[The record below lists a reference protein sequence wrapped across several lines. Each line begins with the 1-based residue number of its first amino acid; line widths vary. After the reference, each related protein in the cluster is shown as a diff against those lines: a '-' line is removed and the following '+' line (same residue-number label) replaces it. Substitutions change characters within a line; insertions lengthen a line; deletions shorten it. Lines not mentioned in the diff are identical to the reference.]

1 MFSLNVVRRTSP
13 ASRFVRTFSIGLVE
27 PRVAVVGAGPAGFY
41 ASQNILK
48 NLPDSRIDIFEALPV
63 PFGLVRFG
71 VAPDHPEVKN
81 CISTFNKV
89 GTNERVNL
97 IGNTSLGKDVTL
109 ADLLSNYHAVLCTYG
124 VADDKLLNIP
134 GESRTG
140 VVSARDLVSLYNG
153 SPDSDMSMVKC
164 LDTDTVA
171 IIGVGNVAL
180 DVARLILAPLD
191 MLRETDVSDTWM
203 EMRLKSRV
211 KKVVILGRR
220 GPLNVSFTIKE
231 LREMTKLNDVQSIL
245 SPGDFEGVQEQLG
258 SLERPRKRLTDLMLK
273 TLKTGL
279 TPKCEKSWELKL
291 WRTPVNIIGAEH
303 VSGIQLCDTRD
314 KQVIETVD
322 CGLIVRSVGYSSVK
336 VDPDLP
342 WDLTRHVVTNNDGR
356 VDTCP
361 GLYTAGWLATG
372 PRGVIIDTMNMA
384 FKVAAN
390 IVTDLSSQELETKPG
405 MAGIKHKLDRST
417 SWQDWE
423 KIDAE
428 EVRRGKEKGK
438 YRDKI
443 VSVDEM
449 MKIINDN

>member
-1 MFSLNVVRRTSP
+1 MGLLYS
-13 ASRFVRTFSIGLVE
+13 SI
-27 PRVAVVGAGPAGFY
+27 
-41 ASQNILK
+41 ILQ
-48 NLPDSRIDIFEALPV
+48 
-63 PFGLVRFG
+63 
-71 VAPDHPEVKN
+71 
-81 CISTFNKV
+81 V
-89 GTNERVNL
+89 GTNERVNF
-97 IGNTSLGKDVTL
+97 IGNTRLGTEVTL
-109 ADLLSNYHAVLCTYG
+109 AELLSNYHAVLCTYG

-134 GESRTG
+134 GETRAG

-153 SPDSDMSMVKC
+153 SPDWDTSLVTS

-191 MLRETDVSDTWM
+191 VLKETDVSDTWL
-203 EMRLKSRV
+203 EMRSKSRV
-211 KKVVILGRR
+211 KRVVIIGRR
-220 GPLNVSFTIKE
+220 GPLNVAFTIKE
-231 LREMTKLNDVQSIL
+231 LREMTKLEGVQSIL
-245 SPGDFEGVQEQLG
+245 NPEDFDGVQEQLD

-273 TLKTGL
+273 TLKTGSN
-279 TPKCEKSWELKL
+279 PSCDQAWELKL
-291 WRTPVNIIGAEH
+291 WRTPVSILGDEH
-303 VSGIQLCDTRD
+303 VTGIELCDTRH
-314 KQVIETVD
+314 KHVSETVD
-322 CGLIVRSVGYSSVK
+322 CGLIVRSVGYSSVS

-342 WDLTRHVVTNNDGR
+342 WDTSRHVITNTDGR

-390 IVTDLSSQELETKPG
+390 IVTDLSSQQLTEKPG
-405 MAGIKHKLDRST
+405 MSGIRQKLTRST

-423 KIDAE
+423 KIDEE

-449 MKIINDN
+449 MKIINK

>member
-1 MFSLNVVRRTSP
+1 M
-13 ASRFVRTFSIGLVE
+13 
-27 PRVAVVGAGPAGFY
+27 
-41 ASQNILK
+41 
-48 NLPDSRIDIFEALPV
+48 
-63 PFGLVRFG
+63 
-71 VAPDHPEVKN
+71 
-81 CISTFNKV
+81 
-89 GTNERVNL
+89 
-97 IGNTSLGKDVTL
+97 
-109 ADLLSNYHAVLCTYG
+109 
-124 VADDKLLNIP
+124 
-134 GESRTG
+134 
-140 VVSARDLVSLYNG
+140 
-153 SPDSDMSMVKC
+153 
-164 LDTDTVA
+164 
-171 IIGVGNVAL
+171 
-180 DVARLILAPLD
+180 
-191 MLRETDVSDTWM
+191 
-203 EMRLKSRV
+203 
-211 KKVVILGRR
+211 
-220 GPLNVSFTIKE
+220 
-231 LREMTKLNDVQSIL
+231 
-245 SPGDFEGVQEQLG
+245 
-258 SLERPRKRLTDLMLK
+258 
-273 TLKTGL
+273 
-279 TPKCEKSWELKL
+279 
-291 WRTPVNIIGAEH
+291 NIIGAEH

-314 KQVIETVD
+314 KQIIEAVD